1 MQSLWLVFAVQVNK
15 VQEKALYK
23 CNKFGFFV
31 LYKVNDRLYIWKIHF
46 LPYIIFVS
54 HLTEGRK
61 GMRKI
66 WMAGE
71 KKTEL
76 NFHASVSYENVFV
89 EYVDQSWIRDEWRRE
104 TKLKVLAKN
113 LHRYLGKKEKNKVE
127 LQEKGVREPKTE
139 RGERKAR

>member
-1 MQSLWLVFAVQVNK
+1 
-15 VQEKALYK
+15 
-23 CNKFGFFV
+23 
-31 LYKVNDRLYIWKIHF
+31 
-46 LPYIIFVS
+46 
-54 HLTEGRK
+54 
-61 GMRKI
+61 MRKI